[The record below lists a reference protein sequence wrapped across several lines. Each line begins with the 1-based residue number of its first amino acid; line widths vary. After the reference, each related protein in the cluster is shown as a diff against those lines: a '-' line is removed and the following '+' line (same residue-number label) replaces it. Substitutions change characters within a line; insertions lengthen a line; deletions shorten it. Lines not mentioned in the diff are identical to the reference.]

1 MEDQNFLIWV
11 FLGRNSR
18 KIRVF
23 EKATRNVVFY
33 ISTLIEYFML
43 EFQITNDV
51 FEISILEFV
60 DMQI

>member
-11 FLGRNSR
+11 FFGRNSR
-18 KIRVF
+18 KIPVF

>member
-18 KIRVF
+18 KILVF